1 MGFKDKMMG
10 NMMDKMTSEEKKEMM
25 DAMMEN
31 FFSGMTSEEKQ
42 EMMNN
47 MMPKMMEQ
55 MMGSSNTSG
64 DNPMMKM
71 MSSMMGGNGSMMGG
85 SPMMGMMNSMMS
97 GSGPMMNMM
106 GNQGEQD
113 SNPMDMCKE
122 MMKNMSRNNDIATF
136 ATPEVRQLFEDWV
149 QQVDDEIINII
160 KTDNTI
166 TPEQIAEQL
175 KISKDSVL
183 YFLTRLAQKDKI
195 TLNIRGIKADR

>member
-10 NMMDKMTSEEKKEMM
+10 NMMDKMTAEEKKEMM
-25 DAMMEN
+25 DSMMES

-42 EMMNN
+42 EMMNS

-55 MMGSSNTSG
+55 MMGGSSNTSG

-85 SPMMGMMNSMMS
+85 SSMMGMMNSMMGCNS
-97 GSGPMMNMM
+97 PMTEMM
-106 GNQGEQD
+106 GNQGEPD

-149 QQVDDEIINII
+149 QQVDEEILAII
-160 KTDNTI
+160 KTDKAT
-166 TPEQIAEQL
+166 TPEKIAEQL

-183 YFLTRLAQKDKI
+183 YFLTRLAQKEKI
-195 TLNIRGIKADR
+195 SLNIRE